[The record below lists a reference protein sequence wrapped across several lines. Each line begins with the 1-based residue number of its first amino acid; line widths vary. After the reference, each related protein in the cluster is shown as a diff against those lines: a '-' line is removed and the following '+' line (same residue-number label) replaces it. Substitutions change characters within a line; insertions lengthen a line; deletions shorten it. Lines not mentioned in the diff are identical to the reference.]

1 MNKINYDALMQD
13 KIENAYQGK
22 NKKLLIHSCCA
33 PCSTACLERLKG
45 VFDITVLYYNPNIDT
60 ELEFN
65 KRLLEQRRF
74 CDEFGIKVID
84 LGYRKDEF
92 LGEVIGL
99 ENEKEGGKRCE
110 KCFYLRLKK
119 TACYARVSLDT
130 WFDLWHS
137 YPLTRRYTP
146 ELRVSTLLMELD
158 TPFPHHRTISFC
170 QLSRLL
176 AKSILLR
183 SQVKADLLCKQHCS
197 ACNTPF
203 ALAQTYRS
211 S

>member
-99 ENEKEGGKRCE
+99 ENEKEGGRRCE

-119 TACYARVSLDT
+119 TACYAKENGYDLFMTTLTVS
-130 WFDLWHS
+130 
-137 YPLTRRYTP
+137 PLKNATLINNIGREVAEEVGVNYLESDFKKKDGYKRSI
-146 ELRVSTLLMELD
+146 ELSTEYSLYRQNYCGCEFSK
-158 TPFPHHRTISFC
+158 P
-170 QLSRLL
+170 QLS
-176 AKSILLR
+176 
-183 SQVKADLLCKQHCS
+183 
-197 ACNTPF
+197 
-203 ALAQTYRS
+203 
-211 S
+211 